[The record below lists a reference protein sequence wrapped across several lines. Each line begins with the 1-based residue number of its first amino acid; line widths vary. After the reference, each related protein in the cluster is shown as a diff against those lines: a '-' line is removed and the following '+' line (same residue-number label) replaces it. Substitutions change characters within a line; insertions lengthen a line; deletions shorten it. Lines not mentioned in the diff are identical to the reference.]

1 VHLEQLAPALY
12 GKKHGYIRRLD
23 MKEFERRLE
32 DLDFLDRYH
41 RVEFHG
47 MENIPATGG
56 ALIVGNHGPFG
67 MDAPFVI
74 KHVYEERGP
83 RSSYLADRAVFQIP
97 FYRLYATTMGILEGE
112 PKQAVE
118 MLQAGSLV
126 SVYPGGLR
134 ETVKPPEQ
142 KYQVRPFWQ
151 KALGFVRVALRAQVP
166 IIPIACVGVDDIVFQ
181 LRTAEQMKDSFFSR
195 QWQKKMNNDKYTT
208 PLWMG
213 LGPLPLP
220 VPVKLTYYVGWP
232 IHLGYGPEAADNE
245 AVLRSLQGRVVGEL
259 EEMLRYGLSQR
270 QRSRE
275 RFLKALG
282 IGSQRLLRQAQR
294 LGEQVREAA
303 RSAA

>member
-1 VHLEQLAPALY
+1 MHLEQLIPALY

-23 MKEFERRLE
+23 MKSFEHRLAE
-32 DLDFLDRYH
+32 LEILDRYH

-47 MENIPATGG
+47 LENIPASGG
-56 ALIVGNHGPFG
+56 ALLVGNHGPFG
-67 MDAPFVI
+67 MDALFVI
-74 KHVYEERGP
+74 KHVYEGRG
-83 RSSYLADRAVFQIP
+83 RVVRALADRAVFQIP
-97 FYRLYATTMGILEGE
+97 FYRLYATALGVVEGE
-112 PKQAVE
+112 PDQAVE
-118 MLQAGSLV
+118 LLQGGSLV

-134 ETVKPPEQ
+134 EAVKSPRQ

-166 IIPIACVGVDDIVFQ
+166 IIPIACVGIDDVVFQ
-181 LRTAEQMKDSFFSR
+181 ARTAEQMHDSFFMR
-195 QWQKKMNNDKYTT
+195 QWQKKMNHEKYTA
-208 PLWMG
+208 PLWVG

-220 VPVKLTYYVGWP
+220 LPVKLTYHVGWP

-245 AVLRSLQGRVVGEL
+245 AVLRSLQDRVAGEL
-259 EEMLRYGLSQR
+259 EEMLRYGLAQR

-282 IGSQRLLRQAQR
+282 IGGQRLLRQAQR